1 MTQTQK
7 SRSWGIGFGEKHL
20 KGLRRVGAATL
31 GCFWASGGLTGCT
44 QAFRQSSLEQQVQTF
59 KETTDQLAALARQ
72 TEAIFYAE
80 LDYDGRE
87 QEVYA
92 KQSLGVGLPIRIRM
106 GVMGQGGKGP
116 ASAGALKL
124 PEGATDAVGGDPAC
138 RGGLRNADDAQVSGA
153 APGNGEPTADQPTAG
168 RHGQ

>member
-1 MTQTQK
+1 MMQTQK
-7 SRSWGIGFGEKHL
+7 NRGWGIGFREKYPKDL
-20 KGLRRVGAATL
+20 QRMGAATL
-31 GCFWASGGLTGCT
+31 GCLWASGGLIGCT

-59 KETTDQLAALARQ
+59 KETTDQLAALARE

-106 GVMGQGGKGP
+106 GVMGQGGKGA
-116 ASAGALKL
+116 ASAGALKW
-124 PEGATDAVGGDPAC
+124 PEGATGVIVGDPAC
-138 RGGLRNADDAQVSGA
+138 RSGLRNADDAAISSA
-153 APGNGEPTADQPTAG
+153 APGSGEPAADQPTAG